1 MRQITDKN
9 GNVLAEP
16 YLTMAN
22 ENFNP
27 NFSSL
32 FGEYMSIDYA
42 FDWSKSSRG
51 KLFWEAVY
59 QGLLPVISVILP
71 ELQLTVQAAT
81 AARVALEARM
91 TNDAKYVEYKHK
103 AKVQLINVGRDA
115 EGGPEITIKAMI

>member
-51 KLFWEAVY
+51 GPFWEDVH
-59 QGLLPVISVILP
+59 QGLLPIIPVIPP
-71 ELQLTVQAAT
+71 ELQPTVQAAT

-91 TNDAKYVEYKHK
+91 TNDAKYFEYKYK
-103 AKVQLINVGRDA
+103 AKVQLINVGCDA

>member
-42 FDWSKSSRG
+42 FDWSKSSRDG
-51 KLFWEAVY
+51 LFWEDVY
-59 QGLLPVISVILP
+59 QGLLPAIPVIP
-71 ELQLTVQAAT
+71 PAQPTVQAAT

-91 TNDAKYVEYKHK
+91 TNDAKYFEYKHK

>member
-59 QGLLPVISVILP
+59 QGLLPVISVIRP
-71 ELQLTVQAAT
+71 NCSSPYRPQPP
-81 AARVALEARM
+81 RVWHLRPA
-91 TNDAKYVEYKHK
+91 
-103 AKVQLINVGRDA
+103 
-115 EGGPEITIKAMI
+115 